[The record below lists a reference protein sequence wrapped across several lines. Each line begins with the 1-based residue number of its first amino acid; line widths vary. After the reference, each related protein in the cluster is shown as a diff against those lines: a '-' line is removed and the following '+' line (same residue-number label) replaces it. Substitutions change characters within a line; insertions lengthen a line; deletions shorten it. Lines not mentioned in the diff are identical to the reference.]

1 MPALVAVEKQ
11 DHAWL
16 QTLADRRSV
25 DIDLGCFCVL
35 GAGAGATAQT
45 TAARAGQAGRS
56 RRTSSSRSRRAS
68 SSSAGTRT
76 AGSSRT
82 PRRARE
88 FSAAKLWRSRLS
100 RPSGLG
106 RRTLAPRNAHW
117 PHGLVVGRRRRLVL
131 LSAAD
136 GRPAGLRFGR

>member
-16 QTLADRRSV
+16 QALADRRSV
-25 DIDLGCFCVL
+25 DIDRGCFCVL

-45 TAARAGQAGRS
+45 TAARAGSAGRS
-56 RRTSSSRSRRAS
+56 RSASGSR
-68 SSSAGTRT
+68 AGPRT
-76 AGSSRT
+76 AGSSRP

-106 RRTLAPRNAHW
+106 RRTLAPRNAQW

-136 GRPAGLRFGR
+136 GRPAGLRFGRGGDG